1 MLPKYIKSDHSFAN
15 MFFTNDEPNIIIQL
29 LTTYFS
35 TEQVTTITLIILS
48 LIVNGIQ
55 AHGISRISAEMVQ
68 SVENNNKLLTSK
80 IFTYLCLAFF
90 LFLLLN
96 LAYKYLQNR
105 LLIKMRQWIRH
116 TMLKLLLD
124 SNKENMDEINYPRI
138 SSPINRTASVC
149 FLLFSNIFNL
159 ILPNLSFVII
169 VMAFL
174 FITQP
179 ELGAIFLIGNAIIA
193 AIVVFNWETMFS
205 KNKAAVA
212 VEYDNEARLLEILHN
227 FDKII
232 YRGQTESE
240 SALFGEKTSDAINKA
255 MDFQSTLEVYG
266 MYVNAIASGT
276 VALILWQLISMFYS
290 KRVSATYFITAL
302 TMLVLYRDKMGDVMQ
317 MIPDCVEFIGRTST
331 VLQHFKDVSIQRVN
345 SEFEERDLPFHEIR
359 FENVAFKY
367 KSGKADVI
375 SGLTIRLDTANHDI
389 IGITGLSGKG
399 KSTIMKILL
408 KLHSA
413 REGAVYIDGV
423 NIDEVS
429 PDYIRKNVTFVSQ
442 NGKLFDRKVIENIM
456 YGCSHPT
463 TCSEE
468 LKRVLK
474 YPKIRGLFENID
486 LANKQSGNLGEN
498 LSGGQRQVVNIIGGL
513 INPSKILVLDEPTN
527 ALDPSLK
534 WEIIRLIQDYSVK
547 KNAIIII
554 THDKELAPIFNS
566 TVNI

>member
-1 MLPKYIKSDHSFAN
+1 M
-15 MFFTNDEPNIIIQL
+15 QL
-29 LTTYFS
+29 LATYFS
-35 TEQVTTITLIILS
+35 TEQATTVTLIILS

-55 AHGISRISAEMVQ
+55 AHGISRITAEMVQ
-68 SVENNNKLLTSK
+68 SVENDNRNLTSQ
-80 IFTYLCLAFF
+80 IFTYLCVAFL

-105 LLIKMRQWIRH
+105 LLTKMRQWIRH
-116 TMLKLLLD
+116 TMLKFLLE

-149 FLLFSNIFNL
+149 FLLFSNIFNM
-159 ILPNLSFVII
+159 ILPNVSFVLI
-169 VMAFL
+169 VVGFL

-179 ELGAIFLIGNAIIA
+179 ELGAIFLIGNIIIA
-193 AIVVFNWETMFS
+193 AIVAFNWETMFS

-227 FDKII
+227 FDKIV
-232 YRGQTESE
+232 YRGQAESE
-240 SALFGEKTSDAINKA
+240 SLLFGEKTTDAIEKA
-255 MDFQSTLEVYG
+255 LDFQSTLEVYG
-266 MYVNAIASGT
+266 MYVNAVASGT
-276 VALILWQLISMFYS
+276 VAIILWRLIALFYS
-290 KRVSATYFITAL
+290 KRASATYFITAL
-302 TMLVLYRDKMGDVMQ
+302 TMLVLYRDNMVDVMQ
-317 MIPDCVEFIGRTST
+317 LIPDCVEFIGRTST
-331 VLQHFKDVSIQRVN
+331 VLQYFKDVSIQRVN
-345 SEFEERDLPFHEIR
+345 PEFGEHDLAFHEIR

-367 KSGKADVI
+367 KSGKADVV

-408 KLHSA
+408 KMHSA

-423 NIDEVS
+423 NIDEIS

-463 TCSEE
+463 RCSDE

-474 YPKIRGLFENID
+474 YPKIRSLFANMDIE
-486 LANKQSGNLGEN
+486 NKQSGNLGEN

-534 WEIIRLIQDYSVK
+534 WEVIRLIQDYSAK

-554 THDKELAPIFNS
+554 THDKELVPICNS

>member
-1 MLPKYIKSDHSFAN
+1 
-15 MFFTNDEPNIIIQL
+15 MFVSNEEPNIIIQL
-29 LTTYFS
+29 LATYFS
-35 TEQVTTITLIILS
+35 TEQATTVALVILS
-48 LIVNGIQ
+48 LAVNGIQ
-55 AHGISRISAEMVQ
+55 ALGITRITAEIVQ
-68 SVENNNKLLTSK
+68 SIEDNDRSSTSR
-80 IFTYLCLAFF
+80 IFTYLCLAFV

-96 LAYKYLQNR
+96 LVYKYYQNR
-105 LLIKMRQWIRH
+105 LLTKLRQWIRH
-116 TMLKLLLD
+116 AMLKLLLD

-138 SSPINRTASVC
+138 SPPINRAATIC
-149 FLLFSNIFNL
+149 FLLFSNIFNM
-159 ILPNLSFVII
+159 ILPNISFVVI
-169 VMAFL
+169 VIAFL
-174 FITQP
+174 FVTQP
-179 ELGAIFLIGNAIIA
+179 ELGAIFLIGNVIIA
-193 AIVVFNWETMFS
+193 TIVAFNWETMFA
-205 KNKAAVA
+205 KNKAAVE

-240 SALFGEKTSDAINKA
+240 STLFGEQTSQAIEKA
-255 MDFQSTLEVYG
+255 VDFQSTLEVYG
-266 MYVNAIASGT
+266 MYVNTIASGT
-276 VALILWQLISMFYS
+276 VAIILWRLIALFYS
-290 KRVSATYFITAL
+290 KRASATYFITAL
-302 TMLVLYRDKMGDVMQ
+302 TMLILYRDKMVDVMQ
-317 MIPDCVEFIGRTST
+317 LIPDCVEFIGRTST
-331 VLQHFKDVSIQRVN
+331 VLQYFKDVSIQRVN
-345 SEFEERDLPFHEIR
+345 PEFEEHELPFHEIR

-367 KSGKADVI
+367 KSGKADVV

-408 KLHSA
+408 KMHSA

-423 NIDEVS
+423 NIDEIS

-463 TCSEE
+463 RCSDE

-474 YPKIRGLFENID
+474 YPKIRSLFENMDIE
-486 LANKQSGNLGEN
+486 NKQSGNLGEN

-534 WEIIRLIQDYSVK
+534 WEVIRLIQDYSAK
-547 KNAIIII
+547 KNAILII
-554 THDKELAPIFNS
+554 THDKELVPICNS